1 MILQSEQVPEVD
13 LIKPIVPEIVRYHED
28 LRLLRTK
35 QRKAFMD

>member
-28 LRLLRTK
+28 LRHLRTK